1 MSSLYQPQTV
11 KPTPWLSLK
20 AMALVGGMLAAVL
33 LCAGAA
39 TLAFEI
45 TKHQRLAPADP
56 AVLTTYLQNL
66 RDEIALP

>member
-1 MSSLYQPQTV
+1 MSRIVIL
-11 KPTPWLSLK
+11 
-20 AMALVGGMLAAVL
+20 GGMLTAVL

-39 TLAFEI
+39 TLAFE
-45 TKHQRLAPADP
+45 TSKHRRSAPADP